1 MTIEFDLGGLSDH
14 VITCLMGAV
23 CDGHTWHTKFNRA
36 LREGLAAEE
45 ERRSRSV
52 PEAPTRLRI
61 PDDLEPEEIE
71 VALWSVNSAA
81 ADFEDMAREAETI
94 ATTDLLC
101 AANFCRAINRALAEI
116 MVERT
121 LLASAQSSWASV
133 GESCLS
139 TVN

>member
-1 MTIEFDLGGLSDH
+1 MTIEFDLGGLSDQ

-23 CDGHTWHTKFNRA
+23 CDGYTCQTKFNRA

-45 ERRSRSV
+45 ERRSRPV
-52 PEAPTRLRI
+52 PAAPSKLGI

-81 ADFEDMAREAETI
+81 TDFADMAREAETI

-101 AANFCRAINRALAEI
+101 AANLCRAIHRALTE
-116 MVERT
+116 MLEEKT
-121 LLASAQSSWASV
+121 SLANAQSAWV
-133 GESCLS
+133 RLGESCLNA
-139 TVN
+139 VN

>member
-1 MTIEFDLGGLSDH
+1 MTIEFDLGGLSDQ

-23 CDGHTWHTKFNRA
+23 CDGHTWHTRFNRA

-45 ERRSRSV
+45 ERRGRPV
-52 PEAPTRLRI
+52 PAAPTKLGI

-81 ADFEDMAREAETI
+81 VDFADMAREAETI

-101 AANFCRAINRALAEI
+101 AASLCRAISRAMTEKLE
-116 MVERT
+116 EKT
-121 LLASAQSSWASV
+121 LPAGAQSAWGS
-133 GESCLS
+133 GEESCPDAI
-139 TVN
+139 N